1 MPFASP
7 VEMEAAEVNVFDLIT
22 ALTPTER
29 SPGAGAWAHVLS
41 RCLGA
46 RFVPLPG
53 RRFCPAAWAQVL
65 SRCLGAGFVPTP
77 GRTFCPA
84 AWSAPAPTT

>member
-7 VEMEAAEVNVFDLIT
+7 VELEAAEVNVFDLIT

-46 RFVPLPG
+46 LFVPAPE
-53 RRFCPAAWAQVL
+53 
-65 SRCLGAGFVPTP
+65 
-77 GRTFCPA
+77 RTFRPA
-84 AWSAPAPTT
+84 AWSATSPTT